1 MKLPLR
7 VRLAALLLA
16 AMSVGWAG
24 AEATW
29 GVRIDVDLPADSGLV
44 EFVQNPLA
52 YGLGHRDVLD
62 ARMFVEVDGRWGV
75 EGRWRSSTELYAG
88 PYLVLARQSAL
99 GQSAESS
106 LGLYVGR
113 DLRAGQ
119 NFLSLRGTILLYGTL
134 P

>member
-1 MKLPLR
+1 MRPPLR

-16 AMSVGWAG
+16 ALSVGWAS
-24 AEATW
+24 AEGTW
-29 GVRIDVDLPADSGLV
+29 GVRIDLDLPADATVL
-44 EFVQNPLA
+44 EFVADPLR
-52 YGLGHRDVLD
+52 YGLEHRDVLD
-62 ARMFVEVDGRWGV
+62 VRAFLEFPGWGV

-99 GQSAESS
+99 GQSGEST

-113 DLRAGQ
+113 DFRADET
-119 NFLSLRGTILLYGTL
+119 FLSLRGTIMLYGRV

>member
-1 MKLPLR
+1 MKLALR

-62 ARMFVEVDGRWGV
+62 ARMFVEVDGRFGI
-75 EGRWRSSTELYAG
+75 EGRWRSSTEAYLG
-88 PYLVLARQSAL
+88 PYLVLSRGSLL
-99 GQSAESS
+99 GQSAEST

-113 DLRAGQ
+113 DFRADET
-119 NFLSLRGTILLYGTL
+119 FLSLRGTIMLYGRV